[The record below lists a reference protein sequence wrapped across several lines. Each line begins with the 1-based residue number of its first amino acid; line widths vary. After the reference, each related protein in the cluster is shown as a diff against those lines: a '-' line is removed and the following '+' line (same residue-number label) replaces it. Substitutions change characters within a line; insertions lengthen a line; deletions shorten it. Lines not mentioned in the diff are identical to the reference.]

1 MCLCTVRDGIKT
13 TVSTAEMQKIPLK
26 KSFNESNT
34 FVYVL
39 LLLLPHQQY
48 LHFDTGCSTH
58 FQLYFPVLDTLLC
71 VCVRLPSIRYT
82 FNFWFMK
89 HSVELVYT
97 QYINTTHLYTEP
109 LSIDMPPTHFYGNS
123 VSVQFNCVYISLLI
137 NFTTQHKLPSDE
149 TF

>member
-58 FQLYFPVLDTLLC
+58 FQLYFPVLDTLVC

-97 QYINTTHLYTEP
+97 QYINTTHIYT
-109 LSIDMPPTHFYGNS
+109 LNRYRSICHRH
-123 VSVQFNCVYISLLI
+123 ISMATAFLCSS
-137 NFTTQHKLPSDE
+137 TVC
-149 TF
+149 TFLF